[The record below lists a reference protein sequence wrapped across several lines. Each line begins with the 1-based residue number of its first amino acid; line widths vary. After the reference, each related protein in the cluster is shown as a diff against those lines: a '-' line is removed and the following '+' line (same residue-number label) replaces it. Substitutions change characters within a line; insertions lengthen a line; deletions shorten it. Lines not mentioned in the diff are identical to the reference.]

1 MIVMIMMM
9 SGHFP
14 PHDKDNVE
22 AFNFFYSDDDDDV
35 VETFFQMTMMMTM
48 MHFLVS

>member
-1 MIVMIMMM
+1 MMVMIMMM

-14 PHDKDNVE
+14 SHDNDSVE
-22 AFNFFYSDDDDDV
+22 AFNFFYSDDDDDD

>member
-1 MIVMIMMM
+1 MMVMIMMM

-14 PHDKDNVE
+14 SHDNDNVE
-22 AFNFFYSDDDDDV
+22 VFKNVYSDDDDDV
-35 VETFFQMTMMMTM
+35 VETFFQMTMMITM